1 MEHTLS
7 KENETEVGKLICCFA
22 KAFFE
27 NIENR
32 RAFEKWYFEKYGVAY
47 KWKTNKENQKL

>member
-7 KENETEVGKLICCFA
+7 KENEIEVGKIICCFA

-32 RAFEKWYFEKYGVAY
+32 RAFEKWYLAKYGTAY
-47 KWKTNKENQKL
+47 EWKTNKEN

>member
-7 KENETEVGKLICCFA
+7 KADEIEVGKIICCFA

-27 NIENR
+27 QVENR
-32 RAFEKWYFEKYGVAY
+32 RAFEKWYFEKYGIAY
-47 KWKTNKENQKL
+47 KWKTNKENQNE